1 MPMIFPWPITQ
12 QTRAVRFT
20 PLRTWSSWWQ
30 SQLKPTS
37 SAKPWW
43 RDAESHKP
51 PRIRGRNQENM
62 TNPGKSLISRELYVC
77 MYVCMHACMYV
88 CIYVCIYVC
97 MHACMYVCMYVLIE
111 LIYADMYIWYVYIYV
126 CVCWSISVANSLRF
140 GSQLQ
145 ARSFGLAT
153 HQSVRIRCR

>member
-77 MYVCMHACMYV
+77 MYVCMYACMHVCMYICMYICMYACMHVCMYV
-88 CIYVCIYVC
+88 CIDRIDIC
-97 MHACMYVCMYVLIE
+97 
-111 LIYADMYIWYVYIYV
+111 WYVYMICIYICV
-126 CVCWSISVANSLRF
+126 CVLIHFR
-140 GSQLQ
+140 SQLPPIWITTPSSKLW
-145 ARSFGLAT
+145 ASYASICAYPL
-153 HQSVRIRCR
+153 